1 MPSNPGQHPV
11 FAERR
16 IGVVNWR
23 GLWTMYMKEVRRFW
37 KVVTQT
43 VVAPAITTMLFMAI
57 FTLALGGAGRGPGD
71 VPFALFLAP
80 GLIIMAVLQ
89 NAFANT
95 SSSILIAKV
104 QGNIVDVLMPP
115 LSAGEL
121 TFAYAMGGVTRGLV
135 VGVAVAALMAF
146 FVDLEV
152 ASWAAILYFSFNASL
167 MLSLIGIVTGIWA
180 EKFDHAAAVTNFVV
194 IPLSFLSGTFYSIDR
209 LPGIW
214 HKVSQY
220 NPFFYLIDGFRY
232 GFIGRADGS
241 LEVGI
246 VLVALLNI
254 ALWIACYL
262 LFRRGYKLRP

>member
-104 QGNIVDVLMPP
+104 QG
-115 LSAGEL
+115 
-121 TFAYAMGGVTRGLV
+121 
-135 VGVAVAALMAF
+135 
-146 FVDLEV
+146 
-152 ASWAAILYFSFNASL
+152 
-167 MLSLIGIVTGIWA
+167 
-180 EKFDHAAAVTNFVV
+180 
-194 IPLSFLSGTFYSIDR
+194 
-209 LPGIW
+209 
-214 HKVSQY
+214 
-220 NPFFYLIDGFRY
+220 
-232 GFIGRADGS
+232 
-241 LEVGI
+241 
-246 VLVALLNI
+246 
-254 ALWIACYL
+254 
-262 LFRRGYKLRP
+262 